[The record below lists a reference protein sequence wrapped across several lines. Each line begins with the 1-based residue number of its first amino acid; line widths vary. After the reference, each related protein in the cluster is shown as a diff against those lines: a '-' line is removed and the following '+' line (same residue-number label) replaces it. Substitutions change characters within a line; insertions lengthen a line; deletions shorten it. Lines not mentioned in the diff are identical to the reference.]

1 MARLPGRMRARAR
14 PTRAAPS
21 GRGAGRGRSARRG
34 SGATTDASANGSRD
48 GRPRPL
54 RRRDRRGRRGRRD
67 GRGSFRGGALGRDV
81 GTHAS
86 LGGCFRSLLR
96 LGPLERLELLPPR
109 QEGVL
114 LGLLGR
120 HVRVTIRPAGR
131 ATRASSSRAGP
142 VCAARA
148 SAPIPHHHA
157 QRVTTNISATTLAHP
172 RQMARLARRGPPR
185 TRARRASVRRA
196 WNDGGSDLAGAC
208 TPLAA
213 PIPSPMPTLSTR
225 ARSLSSH
232 RLRHDRACRQSQHPR
247 FSPPSLAPSPFCR

>member
-1 MARLPGRMRARAR
+1 MARLPGWVMARLPGRMTARAR

-21 GRGAGRGRSARRG
+21 GRGAGPRRDPARRRTRRDDG
-34 SGATTDASANGSRD
+34 RVRERGSRD

-67 GRGSFRGGALGRDV
+67 GRGSLRGGALGRDV

-86 LGGCFRSLLR
+86 LGGCFPRSLLR

-131 ATRASSSRAGP
+131 RDPRLLVARRTGVRGPGPRHPDTTSPRSTGYYQYFQRRA
-142 VCAARA
+142 
-148 SAPIPHHHA
+148 
-157 QRVTTNISATTLAHP
+157 LAHP
-172 RQMARLARRGPPR
+172 RQTARLARRGPLPN
-185 TRARRASVRRA
+185 ARASRERA
-196 WNDGGSDLAGAC
+196 SCVERW
-208 TPLAA
+208 
-213 PIPSPMPTLSTR
+213 R
-225 ARSLSSH
+225 K
-232 RLRHDRACRQSQHPR
+232 
-247 FSPPSLAPSPFCR
+247 